1 MCAEAHGWWVET
13 LGGWDI
19 QCSCV
24 SLSEAMGEGAVGE
37 GAMREGVPVFSHHLM
52 PQLGTQSLREQKSV
66 NKISNWC
73 KDWFLGICQ
82 CGLELFII
90 R

>member
-37 GAMREGVPVFSHHLM
+37 G
-52 PQLGTQSLREQKSV
+52 QLSPPTQALAPS
-66 NKISNWC
+66 
-73 KDWFLGICQ
+73 
-82 CGLELFII
+82 
-90 R
+90 

>member
-52 PQLGTQSLREQKSV
+52 PQLGTQSLREQKGRTQG
-66 NKISNWC
+66 
-73 KDWFLGICQ
+73 DP
-82 CGLELFII
+82 LFPL
-90 R
+90 RSSFS

>member
-24 SLSEAMGEGAVGE
+24 SLSEAM
-37 GAMREGVPVFSHHLM
+37 REGVPVFSHHLM
-52 PQLGTQSLREQKSV
+52 PQLGTQSLREQKGRTQG
-66 NKISNWC
+66 
-73 KDWFLGICQ
+73 DP
-82 CGLELFII
+82 LFPL
-90 R
+90 RSSFS